1 MSDPR
6 TQNKNDSVSA
16 LRCSECSRARQVH
29 ELTLG
34 VNIVR
39 EEERIMETE
48 EGESGKQ

>member
-16 LRCSECSRARQVH
+16 LGCSECRRARQVH
-29 ELTLG
+29 ELPLG
-34 VNIVR
+34 VKIVR

-48 EGESGKQ
+48 EGEGGRQ